1 MRVCKVLIIGGAG
14 YIGSHQVKWML
25 DRNYDVVVLDNLST
39 GYEDSV
45 DKAAKLYIGDVRDLE
60 LVKEILTTEKIE
72 VIIHFAALSLV
83 GESVTKPL
91 DYYDNNVYGMQ
102 VLLQAMHACNV
113 DKIIFSSTAAVYGMH
128 EVMPITEEY
137 AKEPINPYGETKLA
151 MEKMVKWAKE
161 AYGINYVVLRYFN
174 VAGASLDGVLGERHQ
189 PETHLIPLVLQVP
202 RGMREFISIFGDD
215 YNTPDKTCI
224 RDYIHV
230 LDLASAHEMSVQYL
244 LNNTESKTYNLG
256 YNMGYSVKEII
267 EVARKVT
274 GHAIPVKIETRR
286 AGDPDSLV
294 ASNDKIVKE
303 LNWKPMYQDI
313 ETIVETAYQFYQKM
327 DEKNN
332 GH

>member
-1 MRVCKVLIIGGAG
+1 MTKVLIIGGAG

-60 LVKEILTTEKIE
+60 LVKQILSTEKIE

-83 GESVTKPL
+83 GESVMKPL

-102 VLLQAMHACNV
+102 VLLQAMQACNV

-128 EVMPITEEY
+128 DVMPITEEY

-174 VAGASLDGVLGERHQ
+174 VAGASLDGSLGERHQ

-202 RGMREFISIFGDD
+202 RNKRAFISIFGDD

-230 LDLASAHEMSVQYL
+230 LDLANAHEMSVQYL
-244 LNNTESKTYNLG
+244 LNNTDSKTYNLG
-256 YNMGYSVKEII
+256 YNKGYSVKEII

-274 GHAIPVKIETRR
+274 SHPIPVQIEPRR

-294 ASNDKIVKE
+294 ASNDKIVEE

-313 ETIVETAYQFYQKM
+313 ETIIGTAYQFYQKM
-327 DEKNN
+327 DAKDNE
-332 GH
+332 H